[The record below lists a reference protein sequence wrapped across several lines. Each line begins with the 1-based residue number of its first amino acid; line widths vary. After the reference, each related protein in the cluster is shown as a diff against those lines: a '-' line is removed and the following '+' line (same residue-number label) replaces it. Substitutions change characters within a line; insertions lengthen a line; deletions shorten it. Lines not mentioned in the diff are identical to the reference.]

1 MAPTKK
7 REKDNADNVGAAA
20 NNINGLASGNGNGHG
35 ADATTNEALA
45 ATVSVAASSTVVT
58 PETHTKLNGHQQEQE
73 LFLQAF
79 ESKL

>member
-7 REKDNADNVGAAA
+7 REKDNADNVGAVGN
-20 NNINGLASGNGNGHG
+20 NNINGLTSGSGQGG
-35 ADATTNEALA
+35 DATTNEALA
-45 ATVSVAASSTVVT
+45 ASASVAASSTTIT
-58 PETHTKLNGHQQEQE
+58 PDAHTKQNGHQQEQE